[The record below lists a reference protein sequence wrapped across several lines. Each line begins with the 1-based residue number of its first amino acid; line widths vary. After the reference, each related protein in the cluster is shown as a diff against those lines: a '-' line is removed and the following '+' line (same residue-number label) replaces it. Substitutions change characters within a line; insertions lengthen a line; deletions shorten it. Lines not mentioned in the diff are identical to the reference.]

1 MAFISFNSIFDF
13 NLVDKIFGS
22 ANSKNK
28 QAKSSKSA
36 IKYNRDLELDS
47 KLGLHDYKV
56 YMCIRNQTK
65 TTFLSISQNVFKAS
79 IKKCRKIKI
88 FLSNK

>member
-13 NLVDKIFGS
+13 NLVEKIFGS
-22 ANSKNK
+22 ANNKNKNK
-28 QAKSSKSA
+28 QVKSSKSE

-79 IKKCRKIKI
+79 IKKCKQIKE
-88 FLSNK
+88 